1 MKKIVKRLFLFNL
14 LLVLAAFGVLNVVAY
29 RHAYNFTHFT
39 PLEEFDFPEDPEDL
53 NNIEKWK
60 LIWEGIPTPRPEN
73 HIEPAVAFETLHFE
87 SESGSTLEA
96 WLIRSS
102 PEAKGTAIIFHG
114 YTNTKSQFFT
124 EANMLRGLGYHTLL
138 VDFRAHGGSTGQRC
152 TIGHDEAL
160 DVKAAFEYASE
171 HLEGEVVLLGV
182 SMGAVAV
189 LRAVSEWQLP
199 AGALLLEC
207 PYGSMLQAVRNRFE
221 MLNLPSWGL
230 AEILV
235 FWGGWQ
241 NNYWAFGLN
250 SVAYA
255 QNVKVPTLL
264 MYGNQDLRVSLD
276 ETSAVFAALAGR
288 KSLKIFE
295 NIGHSS
301 YASKYPQDWAL
312 TVQNFL
318 EGR

>member
-1 MKKIVKRLFLFNL
+1 MKKIFKFFFISSL
-14 LLVLAAFGVLNVVAY
+14 LLALAAFAVLNVIAY

-73 HIEPAVAFETLHFE
+73 HIEPSVPFETIYLE

-102 PEAKGTAIIFHG
+102 PKPKGTAIIFHG

-124 EANMLRGLGYHTLL
+124 EATILRALGYHTIL

-171 HLEGEVVLLGV
+171 HLEGEIILLGV

-199 AGALLLEC
+199 VGALLLEC

-255 QNVKVPTLL
+255 ENVKAPTLL
-264 MYGNQDLRVSLD
+264 MYGNNDQRVSLD

-295 NIGHSS
+295 DIGHSS

-312 TVQNFL
+312 TIQNFL